1 MRNLLFSKMLWIAFL
16 SILTFSSL
24 NISYAQKESESS
36 IRMAR
41 MMAEQIDEI
50 WDQGPE
56 DGMANI
62 RIQMLKDGEPYSGKV
77 SIFTEFS
84 FRAESRSTYSQGFNP
99 NKNGRWIYEEL
110 PPGTYNLVIEGFE
123 KFEGW
128 TWAKESV
135 TVNSGDTP
143 LFEINID

>member
-1 MRNLLFSKMLWIAFL
+1 MRNQLFSKMLWIAFS

-24 NISYAQKESESS
+24 NISYAQEESESS

-62 RIQMLKDGEPYSGKV
+62 RILMLKDGEPYSGKV

-84 FRAESRSTYSQGFNP
+84 FRAKSRSIHSQGFNP
-99 NKNGRWIYEEL
+99 NSNGKWIYEGL
-110 PPGTYNLVIEGFE
+110 PPGTYSLVIEGLE

-128 TWAKESV
+128 IWTKESV
-135 TVNSGDTP
+135 TVNAGDKP
-143 LFEINID
+143 LFEINLD